1 MVQLNCSRKWGISK
15 LAIVRPSKNTSSG
28 RPYHHYHGHNS
39 PRDIKSNPP
48 ISPDTS
54 CVNHINIM
62 SNLEE
67 GESPHVINISLSSN
81 KEKYTGMGSAAPQS
95 NSTLEE
101 PVLQTIVQLTLT
113 KKRDIVM
120 IYTKV
125 LAVFQAKSDETKL
138 DELRRN
144 CKI

>member
-1 MVQLNCSRKWGISK
+1 
-15 LAIVRPSKNTSSG
+15 
-28 RPYHHYHGHNS
+28 
-39 PRDIKSNPP
+39 
-48 ISPDTS
+48 
-54 CVNHINIM
+54 M